1 MHRGVTNLLPEGII
15 VVVNQALR
23 DLLTEAQPGM
33 ALDGLVAMAEQS
45 GIRISRNTIARARR
59 GDLVNPTES
68 TLQALAQ
75 LFGVDVR
82 RLREVIGRR
91 PGERGLG
98 PWTPD
103 PRSASLTQAQR
114 EALDRLIVTIVEQ
127 QQDDVT
133 PKDEVPLRAVPD
145 WADPVAART
154 GDRAADLVE
163 LNEEDMSQ
171 DPDDWG
177 HKQ

>member
-1 MHRGVTNLLPEGII
+1 MTNLLPKGII
-15 VVVNQALR
+15 VVVNEALR

-33 ALDGLVAMAEQS
+33 ALDGLVTKAKQS

-59 GDLVNPTES
+59 GDLVNPTET

-75 LFGVDVR
+75 LFGIDVR

-133 PKDEVPLRAVPD
+133 PKGEVPLHAVPD
-145 WADPVAART
+145 WADPIAART
-154 GDRAADLVE
+154 ADRTTDRVE
-163 LNEEDMSQ
+163 LDEEDTSQ
-171 DPDDWG
+171 DPDDWE